1 MPEQGGQP
9 GPHEHTV
16 GRARYAWPQRPPD
29 LGKDTAVNLPA
40 GLAVATGILVLVPW
54 YARSLRAR
62 AEAAVVANAL
72 E

>member
-1 MPEQGGQP
+1 
-9 GPHEHTV
+9 
-16 GRARYAWPQRPPD
+16 
-29 LGKDTAVNLPA
+29 VNLPA